1 MAKTVVLVGHC
12 GPDSSFLRSAVRKA
26 DPAATVVVAG
36 GMDELQP
43 QLDAGADLILF
54 NRVLDYGYDEEEGVA
69 LIAKLRKKYP
79 LTRMML
85 VSNFEEAQSA
95 AVQAGALPGFGKRE
109 IGSERVTQLLR
120 QALGYEA
127 ATTGS

>member
-85 VSNFEEAQSA
+85 VSNFEEAQTA

>member
-1 MAKTVVLVGHC
+1 M
-12 GPDSSFLRSAVRKA
+12 RKA

-85 VSNFEEAQSA
+85 VSNFEEAQTA